1 MTNMNYPFVYFMGV
15 VIELCLEQGV
25 VLSEGV
31 ALFEDECPFGG
42 GAWRKYICKLCL
54 V

>member
-1 MTNMNYPFVYFMGV
+1 MNCSFVQFVGV

-25 VLSEGV
+25 VLSRGV
-31 ALFEDECPFGG
+31 ALFEEVCLCGG
-42 GAWRKYICKLCL
+42 GAWRKYILKFCS